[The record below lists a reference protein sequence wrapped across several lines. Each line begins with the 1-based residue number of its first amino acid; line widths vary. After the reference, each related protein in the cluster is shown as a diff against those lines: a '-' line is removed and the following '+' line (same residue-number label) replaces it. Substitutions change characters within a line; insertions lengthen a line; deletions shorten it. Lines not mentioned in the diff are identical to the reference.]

1 MNIILI
7 ISLFLVCL
15 GFMSFGYF
23 LSRGKISQSAFLV
36 SDRNV
41 NVFSLT
47 FSLTA
52 SCFGIWI
59 LIGPAEASTW
69 GGVGAVIGYAAGQS
83 FVFLYFSKIGEKIR
97 KILPNAKSLTE
108 VIEKRYDKKVLK
120 LILFLTILYLY
131 VYFCAEVTAISKVVN
146 LILGIPLWL
155 TAALTIISTL
165 IYSLKGGLKISII
178 TDKLQFWII
187 IIFLL
192 IIFIILNQK
201 IDFLSPSL
209 ITSKSSNLRIGF
221 GGFAAG
227 LTFFIAVFATN
238 LFDQGTW
245 QRVYASKNIEILKK
259 GFIAAFCIVFITIL
273 LLGFVGIYASFNG
286 KIKDPSTIIFSLLV
300 NKDYLLL
307 NLLILI
313 LSLTLVLSSLD
324 TLIASISS
332 LFVIH
337 SNKFIKKKNINYFY
351 ITGGIILAGS
361 AFYISSKGMSVLYLF
376 LLADL
381 LCCAAAFPIF
391 YGFYNKKIKHHD
403 VFKAIIFGIILGL
416 LLFPSIDF
424 SESILVGNLLPKEY
438 FPTWVSSSLLFWSFV
453 ASLCSPIII
462 LTKKLIYYSY
472 R

>member
-7 ISLFLVCL
+7 ISLFVVCL
-15 GFMSFGYF
+15 GFMSFGYYV
-23 LSRGKISQSAFLV
+23 SRGKISQSAFLV

-41 NVFSLT
+41 NVFGLT

-97 KILPNAKSLTE
+97 KILPNATSLTE
-108 VIEKRYDKKVLK
+108 VIEKRYDQKVLK
-120 LILFLTILYLY
+120 LILILTVLYLY

-146 LILGIPLWL
+146 LILGTPLWL
-155 TAALTIISTL
+155 TAALTIVSTL
-165 IYSLKGGLKISII
+165 VYSLKGGLKISII
-178 TDKLQFWII
+178 TDKFQFWII
-187 IIFLL
+187 IIFLF

-209 ITSKSSNLRIGF
+209 ITSKSSNLSIGF
-221 GGFAAG
+221 GGFTAG

-238 LFDQGTW
+238 LFDQGIW
-245 QRVYASKNIEILKK
+245 QRVYASKNIQVLKK
-259 GFIAAFCIVFITIL
+259 GFTAAFYIVFITIL
-273 LLGFVGIYASFNG
+273 LLGFVGIFASLNG
-286 KIKDPSTIIFSLLV
+286 KVKDPSTIIFSLLV
-300 NKDYLLL
+300 NKEYLLL
-307 NLLILI
+307 NLVILI

-337 SNKFIKKKNINYFY
+337 SNKFIKKKNINNFY
-351 ITGGIILAGS
+351 IVGGVILAGS

-381 LCCAAAFPIF
+381 LCCAAAIPIF
-391 YGFYNKKIKHHD
+391 YGFYNKKIKHYD
-403 VFKAIIFGIILGL
+403 VFKAILFGIILGL
-416 LLFPSIDF
+416 LLFPSLDF
-424 SESILVGNLLPKEY
+424 SKSLLVGVLFDKSI
-438 FPTWVSSSLLFWSFV
+438 FPVIISNYLLFWSFIV
-453 ASLCSPIII
+453 ALLSPIMLI
-462 LTKKLIYYSY
+462 KKIN

>member
-7 ISLFLVCL
+7 ISLFVVCL
-15 GFMSFGYF
+15 GFMSFGYYV
-23 LSRGKISQSAFLV
+23 SRGKISQSAFLV

-41 NVFSLT
+41 NVFGLT

-97 KILPNAKSLTE
+97 KILPNATSLTE
-108 VIEKRYDKKVLK
+108 VIEKRYDRKILK
-120 LILFLTILYLY
+120 LILILTILYLY

-146 LILGIPLWL
+146 LILGTPLWL
-155 TAALTIISTL
+155 TAALTIVSTL
-165 IYSLKGGLKISII
+165 VYSLKGGLKISII
-178 TDKLQFWII
+178 TDKFQFWII
-187 IIFLL
+187 IIFLF

-201 IDFLSPSL
+201 IDFLSLSL
-209 ITSKSSNLRIGF
+209 ITSKSSNLSIGF
-221 GGFAAG
+221 GGFTAG

-238 LFDQGTW
+238 LFDQGIW
-245 QRVYASKNIEILKK
+245 QRVYASKNIQVLKK
-259 GFIAAFCIVFITIL
+259 GFTAAFYIVFITIL
-273 LLGFVGIYASFNG
+273 LLGFVGIFASLNG
-286 KIKDPSTIIFSLLV
+286 KVKDPSTIIFSLLV
-300 NKDYLLL
+300 NKEYLLL
-307 NLLILI
+307 NLVILI

-337 SNKFIKKKNINYFY
+337 SNKFIKKKNINNFY
-351 ITGGIILAGS
+351 IVGGVILAGS

-381 LCCAAAFPIF
+381 LCCAAAIPIF
-391 YGFYNKKIKHHD
+391 YGFYNKKIKHYD
-403 VFKAIIFGIILGL
+403 VFKAIIFGITLGL
-416 LLFPSIDF
+416 LLFPSLDF
-424 SESILVGNLLPKEY
+424 SKSLLVGVLFDKSI
-438 FPTWVSSSLLFWSFV
+438 FPVIISNYLLFWSFIV
-453 ASLCSPIII
+453 ALLSPIMLI
-462 LTKKLIYYSY
+462 KKIN

>member
-1 MNIILI
+1 MNTILI
-7 ISLFLVCL
+7 ISLFVVCL
-15 GFMSFGYF
+15 GFMSFGYYV
-23 LSRGKISQSAFLV
+23 SRGKISQSAFLV

-41 NVFSLT
+41 NVFGLT

-97 KILPNAKSLTE
+97 KILPDATSLTE
-108 VIEKRYDKKVLK
+108 VIEKRYDQKVLK
-120 LILFLTILYLY
+120 LILILTILYLY

-146 LILGIPLWL
+146 LILGTPLWL
-155 TAALTIISTL
+155 TAALTIVSTL
-165 IYSLKGGLKISII
+165 VYSLKGGLKISII
-178 TDKLQFWII
+178 TDKFQFWII
-187 IIFLL
+187 IIFLF

-209 ITSKSSNLRIGF
+209 ITSKSSNLSIGF
-221 GGFAAG
+221 GGFTAG

-238 LFDQGTW
+238 LFDQGIW
-245 QRVYASKNIEILKK
+245 QRVYASKNIQVLKK
-259 GFIAAFCIVFITIL
+259 GFTAAFYIVFITIL
-273 LLGFVGIYASFNG
+273 LLGFVGIFASLNG
-286 KIKDPSTIIFSLLV
+286 KVKDPSTIIFSLLV
-300 NKDYLLL
+300 NKEYLLL
-307 NLLILI
+307 NLVILI

-337 SNKFIKKKNINYFY
+337 SNKFIKKKNINNFY
-351 ITGGIILAGS
+351 IVGGVILAGS

-381 LCCAAAFPIF
+381 LCCAAAIPIF
-391 YGFYNKKIKHHD
+391 YGFYNKKIKHYD
-403 VFKAIIFGIILGL
+403 VFKAIIFGITLGL
-416 LLFPSIDF
+416 LLFPSLDF
-424 SESILVGNLLPKEY
+424 SKSLLVGVLFDKSI
-438 FPTWVSSSLLFWSFV
+438 FPVIISNYLLFWSFIV
-453 ASLCSPIII
+453 ALLSPIMLI
-462 LTKKLIYYSY
+462 KKIN

>member
-7 ISLFLVCL
+7 ISLFVVCL
-15 GFMSFGYF
+15 GFMSFGYYV
-23 LSRGKISQSAFLV
+23 SRGKISQSAFLV

-41 NVFSLT
+41 NVFGLT

-97 KILPNAKSLTE
+97 KILPDATSLTE
-108 VIEKRYDKKVLK
+108 VIEKRYDQKVLK
-120 LILFLTILYLY
+120 LILILTILYLY

-146 LILGIPLWL
+146 LILGTPLWL
-155 TAALTIISTL
+155 TAALTIVSTL
-165 IYSLKGGLKISII
+165 VYSLKGGLKISII
-178 TDKLQFWII
+178 TDKFQFWII
-187 IIFLL
+187 IIFLF

-201 IDFLSPSL
+201 IDFLSLSL
-209 ITSKSSNLRIGF
+209 ITSKSSNLSIGF
-221 GGFAAG
+221 GGFTAG

-238 LFDQGTW
+238 LFDQGIW
-245 QRVYASKNIEILKK
+245 QRVYASKNIQVLKK
-259 GFIAAFCIVFITIL
+259 GFTAAFYIVFITIL
-273 LLGFVGIYASFNG
+273 LLGFVGIFASLNG
-286 KIKDPSTIIFSLLV
+286 KVKDPSTIIFSLLV
-300 NKDYLLL
+300 NKEYLLL
-307 NLLILI
+307 NLVILI

-337 SNKFIKKKNINYFY
+337 SNKFIKKKNINNFY
-351 ITGGIILAGS
+351 IVGGVILAGS

-381 LCCAAAFPIF
+381 LCCAAAIPIF
-391 YGFYNKKIKHHD
+391 YGFYNKKIKHYD
-403 VFKAIIFGIILGL
+403 VFKAIIFGITLGL
-416 LLFPSIDF
+416 LLFPSLDF
-424 SESILVGNLLPKEY
+424 SKSLLVGVLFDKSI
-438 FPTWVSSSLLFWSFV
+438 FPVIISNYLLFWSFIV
-453 ASLCSPIII
+453 ALLSPIMLI
-462 LTKKLIYYSY
+462 KKIN

>member
-1 MNIILI
+1 MNIILV
-7 ISLFLVCL
+7 ISLFVVCL

-36 SDRNV
+36 SDRNI
-41 NVFSLT
+41 NAFSLT

-108 VIEKRYDKKVLK
+108 VIQKRYDQKVLK
-120 LILFLTILYLY
+120 LVLILTILYLY

-178 TDKLQFWII
+178 TDKFQFWII
-187 IIFLL
+187 IIFLI
-192 IIFIILNQK
+192 IIFFILNHK
-201 IDFLSPSL
+201 IDFLSPDV
-209 ITSKSSNLRIGF
+209 IIKSNLSIEFSGF
-221 GGFAAG
+221 TAG
-227 LTFFIAVFATN
+227 ITFFIAVFATN
-238 LFDQGTW
+238 LFDQGIW
-245 QRVYASKNIEILKK
+245 QRVYASKNIDVLKK

-273 LLGFVGIYASFNG
+273 LLGLVGIYASINE
-286 KIKDPSTIIFSLLV
+286 KIKDPSTIIFSLLI

-381 LCCAAAFPIF
+381 LCCAAAIPIF
-391 YGFYNKKIKHHD
+391 YGFYNKKIRHYD

-424 SESILVGNLLPKEY
+424 SESILVGNLMPKEY
-438 FPTWVSSSLLFWSFV
+438 FPTWIRSSLLFWSFV
-453 ASLCSPIII
+453 VSLCSPIII
-462 LTKKLIYYSY
+462 LTKKVIYYSY

>member
-7 ISLFLVCL
+7 ISLFVVCL
-15 GFMSFGYF
+15 GFMSFGYYV
-23 LSRGKISQSAFLV
+23 SRGKISQSAFLV

-41 NVFSLT
+41 NVFGLT

-97 KILPNAKSLTE
+97 KILPNATSLTE
-108 VIEKRYDKKVLK
+108 VIEKRYDQKVLK
-120 LILFLTILYLY
+120 LILILTILYLY

-146 LILGIPLWL
+146 LILGTPLWL
-155 TAALTIISTL
+155 TAALTIVSTL
-165 IYSLKGGLKISII
+165 VYSLKGGLKISII
-178 TDKLQFWII
+178 TDKFQFWII
-187 IIFLL
+187 IIFLF

-209 ITSKSSNLRIGF
+209 ITSKSSNLSIGF
-221 GGFAAG
+221 GGFTAG
-227 LTFFIAVFATN
+227 LTFFIAVFSTN
-238 LFDQGTW
+238 LFDQGIW
-245 QRVYASKNIEILKK
+245 QRVYASKNIQVLKK
-259 GFIAAFCIVFITIL
+259 GFTAAFYIVFITIL
-273 LLGFVGIYASFNG
+273 LLGIVGIFASLNG
-286 KIKDPSTIIFSLLV
+286 KVKDPSTIIFSLLV
-300 NKDYLLL
+300 NKEYLLL
-307 NLLILI
+307 NLVILV

-337 SNKFIKKKNINYFY
+337 SNEFIKKKNINNFY
-351 ITGGIILAGS
+351 IVGGVILAGS

-381 LCCAAAFPIF
+381 LCCAAAIPIF
-391 YGFYNKKIKHHD
+391 YGFYNKKIKHYD
-403 VFKAIIFGIILGL
+403 VFKAILFGIILGL
-416 LLFPSIDF
+416 LLFPSLDF
-424 SESILVGNLLPKEY
+424 SKSLLVGVLFDKSI
-438 FPTWVSSSLLFWSFV
+438 FPVIISNYLLFWSFIV
-453 ASLCSPIII
+453 ALLSPIMLI
-462 LTKKLIYYSY
+462 KKIN

>member
-1 MNIILI
+1 MNTILI
-7 ISLFLVCL
+7 ISLFVVCL
-15 GFMSFGYF
+15 GFMSFGYYV
-23 LSRGKISQSAFLV
+23 SRGKISQSAFLV

-41 NVFSLT
+41 NVFGLT

-97 KILPNAKSLTE
+97 KILPNATSLTE
-108 VIEKRYDKKVLK
+108 VIEKRYDQKVLK
-120 LILFLTILYLY
+120 LILILTILYLY

-146 LILGIPLWL
+146 LILGTPLWL
-155 TAALTIISTL
+155 TAALTIVSTL
-165 IYSLKGGLKISII
+165 VYSLKGGLKISII
-178 TDKLQFWII
+178 TDKFQFWII
-187 IIFLL
+187 IIFLF

-209 ITSKSSNLRIGF
+209 ITSKSSNLSIGF
-221 GGFAAG
+221 GGFTAG

-238 LFDQGTW
+238 LFDQGIW
-245 QRVYASKNIEILKK
+245 QRVYASKNIQVLKK
-259 GFIAAFCIVFITIL
+259 GFTAAFYIVFITIL
-273 LLGFVGIYASFNG
+273 LLGFVGIFASLNG
-286 KIKDPSTIIFSLLV
+286 KVKDPSTIIFSLLV
-300 NKDYLLL
+300 NKEYLLL
-307 NLLILI
+307 NLVILI

-337 SNKFIKKKNINYFY
+337 SNEFIKKKNINNFY
-351 ITGGIILAGS
+351 IVGGVILAGS

-381 LCCAAAFPIF
+381 LCCAAAIPIF

-403 VFKAIIFGIILGL
+403 VFKAIIFGIIFGL
-416 LLFPSIDF
+416 LLFPSLDF
-424 SESILVGNLLPKEY
+424 SKSLLVGVLFDKSI
-438 FPTWVSSSLLFWSFV
+438 FPVIISNYLLFWSFIV
-453 ASLCSPIII
+453 ALLSPIMLI
-462 LTKKLIYYSY
+462 KKIN

>member
-7 ISLFLVCL
+7 ISLFVVCL
-15 GFMSFGYF
+15 GFMSFGYYV
-23 LSRGKISQSAFLV
+23 SRGKISQSAFLV

-41 NVFSLT
+41 NVFGLT

-97 KILPNAKSLTE
+97 KILPDATSLTE
-108 VIEKRYDKKVLK
+108 VIEKRYDRKVLK
-120 LILFLTILYLY
+120 LILILTILYLY

-146 LILGIPLWL
+146 LILGTPLWL
-155 TAALTIISTL
+155 TAALTIVSTL
-165 IYSLKGGLKISII
+165 VYSLKGGLKISII
-178 TDKLQFWII
+178 TDKFQFWII
-187 IIFLL
+187 IIFLF

-201 IDFLSPSL
+201 IDFLSLSL
-209 ITSKSSNLRIGF
+209 ITSKSSNLSIGF
-221 GGFAAG
+221 GGFTAG

-238 LFDQGTW
+238 LFDQGIW
-245 QRVYASKNIEILKK
+245 QRVYASKNIQVLKK
-259 GFIAAFCIVFITIL
+259 GFTAAFYIVFITIL
-273 LLGFVGIYASFNG
+273 LLGFVGIFASLNG
-286 KIKDPSTIIFSLLV
+286 KVKDPSTIIFSLLV
-300 NKDYLLL
+300 NKEYLLL
-307 NLLILI
+307 NLVILI

-337 SNKFIKKKNINYFY
+337 SNKFIKKKNINNFY
-351 ITGGIILAGS
+351 IVGGVILAGS

-381 LCCAAAFPIF
+381 LCCAAAIPIF
-391 YGFYNKKIKHHD
+391 YGFYNKKIKHYD
-403 VFKAIIFGIILGL
+403 VFKAIIFGITLGL
-416 LLFPSIDF
+416 LLFPSLDF
-424 SESILVGNLLPKEY
+424 SKSLLVGVLFDKSI
-438 FPTWVSSSLLFWSFV
+438 FPVIISNYLLFWSFIV
-453 ASLCSPIII
+453 ALLSPIMLI
-462 LTKKLIYYSY
+462 KKIN

>member
-1 MNIILI
+1 MNTILI
-7 ISLFLVCL
+7 ISLFVVCL
-15 GFMSFGYF
+15 GFMSFGYYV
-23 LSRGKISQSAFLV
+23 SRGKISQSAFLV

-41 NVFSLT
+41 NVFGLT

-97 KILPNAKSLTE
+97 KILPDATSLTE
-108 VIEKRYDKKVLK
+108 VIEKRYDQKVLK
-120 LILFLTILYLY
+120 LILILTILYLY

-146 LILGIPLWL
+146 LILGTPLWL
-155 TAALTIISTL
+155 TAALTIVSTL
-165 IYSLKGGLKISII
+165 VYSLKGGLKISII
-178 TDKLQFWII
+178 TDKFQFWII
-187 IIFLL
+187 IIFLF

-209 ITSKSSNLRIGF
+209 ITSKSSNLSIGF
-221 GGFAAG
+221 GGFTAG

-238 LFDQGTW
+238 LFDQGIW
-245 QRVYASKNIEILKK
+245 QRVYASKNIQVLKK
-259 GFIAAFCIVFITIL
+259 GFTAAFYIVFITIL
-273 LLGFVGIYASFNG
+273 LLGFVGIFASLNG
-286 KIKDPSTIIFSLLV
+286 KVKDPSTIIFSLLV
-300 NKDYLLL
+300 NKEYLLL
-307 NLLILI
+307 NLVILI

-337 SNKFIKKKNINYFY
+337 SNKFIKKKNINNFY
-351 ITGGIILAGS
+351 IVGGVILAGS

-381 LCCAAAFPIF
+381 LCCAAAIPIF
-391 YGFYNKKIKHHD
+391 YGFYNKKIKHYD
-403 VFKAIIFGIILGL
+403 VFKAILFGIILGL
-416 LLFPSIDF
+416 LLFPSLDF
-424 SESILVGNLLPKEY
+424 SKSLLVGALFDKSI
-438 FPTWVSSSLLFWSFV
+438 FPVIISNYLLFWSFIV
-453 ASLCSPIII
+453 ALLSPIMLI
-462 LTKKLIYYSY
+462 KKIN

>member
-1 MNIILI
+1 MNTILI
-7 ISLFLVCL
+7 ISLFVICL
-15 GFMSFGYF
+15 GFMSFGYYV
-23 LSRGKISQSAFLV
+23 SRGKISQSAFLV

-41 NVFSLT
+41 NVFGLT

-97 KILPNAKSLTE
+97 KTLPNAKSLTE
-108 VIEKRYDKKVLK
+108 VIEKRYDQKVLK
-120 LILFLTILYLY
+120 LILILTILYLY

-146 LILGIPLWL
+146 LILGTPLWL

-201 IDFLSPSL
+201 IDFLSPTV
-209 ITSKSSNLRIGF
+209 ITSKSSNLSIGF
-221 GGFAAG
+221 GGFTAG

-238 LFDQGTW
+238 LFDQGIW
-245 QRVYASKNIEILKK
+245 QRVYASKNIEVLKK
-259 GFIAAFCIVFITIL
+259 GFTAAFCIVLITIL
-273 LLGFVGIYASFNG
+273 LLGLVGIYASLNG
-286 KIKDPSTIIFSLLV
+286 KIKDPSIIIFSLLV
-300 NKDYLLL
+300 NKEYLLL
-307 NLLILI
+307 NLVILI

-324 TLIASISS
+324 TLIASVSS

-337 SNKFIKKKNINYFY
+337 SNKFINKKNINNFY
-351 ITGGIILAGS
+351 IIGGVILAGS

-381 LCCAAAFPIF
+381 LCCAAAIPIF
-391 YGFYNKKIKHHD
+391 YGFYNKKIKHD
-403 VFKAIIFGIILGL
+403 DIFKAIIFGIILGL
-416 LLFPSIDF
+416 LLFPSLDF
-424 SESILVGNLLPKEY
+424 SKSLLVGILFDKSL
-438 FPTWVSSSLLFWSFV
+438 FPAIISNYLLFWSFIV
-453 ASLCSPIII
+453 ALFSPIMFI
-462 LTKKLIYYSY
+462 KKIN

>member
-7 ISLFLVCL
+7 ISLFVVCL
-15 GFMSFGYF
+15 GFMSFGYYV
-23 LSRGKISQSAFLV
+23 SRGKISQSAFLV

-41 NVFSLT
+41 NVFGLT

-97 KILPNAKSLTE
+97 KILPDATSLTE
-108 VIEKRYDKKVLK
+108 VIEKRYDQKVLK
-120 LILFLTILYLY
+120 LILILTILYLY

-146 LILGIPLWL
+146 LILGTPLWL
-155 TAALTIISTL
+155 TAALTIVSTL
-165 IYSLKGGLKISII
+165 VYSLKGGLKISII
-178 TDKLQFWII
+178 TDKFQFWII
-187 IIFLL
+187 IIFLF

-209 ITSKSSNLRIGF
+209 ITSKSSNLSIGF
-221 GGFAAG
+221 GGFTAG

-238 LFDQGTW
+238 LFDQGIW
-245 QRVYASKNIEILKK
+245 QRVYASKNIQVLKK
-259 GFIAAFCIVFITIL
+259 GFTAAFYIVFITIL
-273 LLGFVGIYASFNG
+273 LLGFVGIFASLNG
-286 KIKDPSTIIFSLLV
+286 KVKDPSTIIFSLLV
-300 NKDYLLL
+300 NKEYLLL
-307 NLLILI
+307 NLVILI

-337 SNKFIKKKNINYFY
+337 SNKFIKKKNINNFY
-351 ITGGIILAGS
+351 IVGGVILAGS

-381 LCCAAAFPIF
+381 LCCAAAIPIF
-391 YGFYNKKIKHHD
+391 YGFYNKKIKHYD

-416 LLFPSIDF
+416 LLFPSLDF
-424 SESILVGNLLPKEY
+424 SKSLLVGVLFDKSI
-438 FPTWVSSSLLFWSFV
+438 FPVIISNYLLFWSFIV
-453 ASLCSPIII
+453 ALLSPIMLI
-462 LTKKLIYYSY
+462 KKIN

>member
-1 MNIILI
+1 MNTILI
-7 ISLFLVCL
+7 ISLFVVCL
-15 GFMSFGYF
+15 GFMSFGYYV
-23 LSRGKISQSAFLV
+23 SRGKISQSAFLV

-41 NVFSLT
+41 NVFGLT

-97 KILPNAKSLTE
+97 KILPDATSLTE
-108 VIEKRYDKKVLK
+108 VIEKRYDQKVLK
-120 LILFLTILYLY
+120 LILILTILYLY

-146 LILGIPLWL
+146 LILGTPLWL
-155 TAALTIISTL
+155 TAALTIVSTL
-165 IYSLKGGLKISII
+165 VYSLKGGLKISII
-178 TDKLQFWII
+178 TDKFQFWII
-187 IIFLL
+187 IIFLF

-201 IDFLSPSL
+201 IDFLSLSL
-209 ITSKSSNLRIGF
+209 ITSKSSNLSIGF
-221 GGFAAG
+221 GGFTAG

-238 LFDQGTW
+238 LFDQGIW
-245 QRVYASKNIEILKK
+245 QRVHASKNIQVLKK
-259 GFIAAFCIVFITIL
+259 GFTAAFYIVFITIL
-273 LLGFVGIYASFNG
+273 LLGFVGIFASLNG
-286 KIKDPSTIIFSLLV
+286 KVKDPSTIIFSLLV
-300 NKDYLLL
+300 NKEYLLL
-307 NLLILI
+307 NLVILI

-337 SNKFIKKKNINYFY
+337 SNKFIKKKNINNFY
-351 ITGGIILAGS
+351 IVGGVILAGS

-381 LCCAAAFPIF
+381 LCCAAAIPIF
-391 YGFYNKKIKHHD
+391 YGFYNKKIKHYD

-416 LLFPSIDF
+416 LLFPSLDF
-424 SESILVGNLLPKEY
+424 SKSLLVGILFDKSI
-438 FPTWVSSSLLFWSFV
+438 FPAIITNYLLFWSFIV
-453 ASLCSPIII
+453 ALFSPIMLI
-462 LTKKLIYYSY
+462 KKIN

>member
-1 MNIILI
+1 
-7 ISLFLVCL
+7 
-15 GFMSFGYF
+15 MSFGYYV
-23 LSRGKISQSAFLV
+23 SRGKISQSAFLV

-41 NVFSLT
+41 NVFGLT

-97 KILPNAKSLTE
+97 KILPDATSLTE
-108 VIEKRYDKKVLK
+108 VIEKRYDQKVLK
-120 LILFLTILYLY
+120 LILILTILYLY

-146 LILGIPLWL
+146 LILGTPLWL
-155 TAALTIISTL
+155 TAALTIVSTL
-165 IYSLKGGLKISII
+165 VYSLKGGLKISII
-178 TDKLQFWII
+178 TDKFQFWII
-187 IIFLL
+187 IIFLF

-209 ITSKSSNLRIGF
+209 ITSKSSNLSIGF
-221 GGFAAG
+221 GGFTAG

-238 LFDQGTW
+238 LFDQGIW
-245 QRVYASKNIEILKK
+245 QRVYASKNIQVLKK
-259 GFIAAFCIVFITIL
+259 GFTAAFYIVFITIL
-273 LLGFVGIYASFNG
+273 LLGFVGIFASLNG
-286 KIKDPSTIIFSLLV
+286 KVKDPSTIIFSLLI
-300 NKDYLLL
+300 NKEYLLL
-307 NLLILI
+307 NLVILI

-324 TLIASISS
+324 TLIASVSS

-337 SNKFIKKKNINYFY
+337 SNKFIKKKNINNFY
-351 ITGGIILAGS
+351 IIGGMILAGT

-381 LCCAAAFPIF
+381 LCCAAAIPIF

-416 LLFPSIDF
+416 LLFPSLDF
-424 SESILVGNLLPKEY
+424 SKSLLVGILFDKSM
-438 FPTWVSSSLLFWSFV
+438 FPAIISNYLLFWSFIV
-453 ASLCSPIII
+453 ALFSPIMFI
-462 LTKKLIYYSY
+462 KKIN

>member
-7 ISLFLVCL
+7 ISLFVVCL
-15 GFMSFGYF
+15 GFMSFGYYV
-23 LSRGKISQSAFLV
+23 SRGKISQSAFLV

-41 NVFSLT
+41 NVFGLT

-97 KILPNAKSLTE
+97 KILPDATSLTE
-108 VIEKRYDKKVLK
+108 VIEKRYDQKVLK
-120 LILFLTILYLY
+120 LILILTILYLY

-146 LILGIPLWL
+146 LILGTPLWL
-155 TAALTIISTL
+155 TAALTIVSTL
-165 IYSLKGGLKISII
+165 VYSLKGGLKISII
-178 TDKLQFWII
+178 TDKFQFWII
-187 IIFLL
+187 IIFLF

-201 IDFLSPSL
+201 IDFLSLSL
-209 ITSKSSNLRIGF
+209 ITSKSSNLSIGF
-221 GGFAAG
+221 GGFTAG

-238 LFDQGTW
+238 LFDQGIW
-245 QRVYASKNIEILKK
+245 QRVYASKNIQVLKK
-259 GFIAAFCIVFITIL
+259 GFTAAFYIVFITIL
-273 LLGFVGIYASFNG
+273 LLGFVGIFASLNG
-286 KIKDPSTIIFSLLV
+286 KVKDPSTIIFSLLV
-300 NKDYLLL
+300 NKEYLLL
-307 NLLILI
+307 NLVILI

-337 SNKFIKKKNINYFY
+337 SNKFIKKKNINNFY
-351 ITGGIILAGS
+351 IVGGVILAGS

-381 LCCAAAFPIF
+381 LCCAAAIPIF
-391 YGFYNKKIKHHD
+391 YGFYNKKIKHYD

-416 LLFPSIDF
+416 LLFPSLDF
-424 SESILVGNLLPKEY
+424 SKSLLVGVLFDKSI
-438 FPTWVSSSLLFWSFV
+438 FPVIISNYLLFWSFIV
-453 ASLCSPIII
+453 ALLSPIMLI
-462 LTKKLIYYSY
+462 KKIN

>member
-7 ISLFLVCL
+7 ISLFVVCL
-15 GFMSFGYF
+15 GFMSFGYYV
-23 LSRGKISQSAFLV
+23 SRGKISQSAFLV

-41 NVFSLT
+41 NVFGLT

-97 KILPNAKSLTE
+97 KILPDATSLTE
-108 VIEKRYDKKVLK
+108 VIEKRYDQKVLK
-120 LILFLTILYLY
+120 LILILTILYLY

-146 LILGIPLWL
+146 LILGTPLWL
-155 TAALTIISTL
+155 TAALTIVSTL
-165 IYSLKGGLKISII
+165 VYSLKGGLKISII
-178 TDKLQFWII
+178 TDKFQFWII
-187 IIFLL
+187 IIFLF

-209 ITSKSSNLRIGF
+209 ITSKSSNLSIGF
-221 GGFAAG
+221 GGFTAG

-238 LFDQGTW
+238 LFDQGIW
-245 QRVYASKNIEILKK
+245 QRVYASKNIEVLKK
-259 GFIAAFCIVFITIL
+259 GFTAAFCIVLITIL
-273 LLGFVGIYASFNG
+273 LLGLVGIYASLNG
-286 KIKDPSTIIFSLLV
+286 KIKDPSIIIFSLLV
-300 NKDYLLL
+300 NKEYLLL
-307 NLLILI
+307 NLVILI

-324 TLIASISS
+324 TLIASVSS

-337 SNKFIKKKNINYFY
+337 SNKFIKKKNINNFY
-351 ITGGIILAGS
+351 IVGGVILAGS

-381 LCCAAAFPIF
+381 LCCAAAIPIF
-391 YGFYNKKIKHHD
+391 YGFYNKKIKHDD
-403 VFKAIIFGIILGL
+403 VFKAIIFGIVLGL

-424 SESILVGNLLPKEY
+424 SESILVGNLIPKEY
-438 FPTWVSSSLLFWSFV
+438 FPTWISSSLLFWSFV
-453 ASLCSPIII
+453 VSLCSPIII
-462 LTKKLIYYSY
+462 LTRKFIYYSY

>member
-7 ISLFLVCL
+7 ISLFVVCL
-15 GFMSFGYF
+15 GFMSFGYYV
-23 LSRGKISQSAFLV
+23 SRGKISQSAFLV

-41 NVFSLT
+41 NVFGLT

-97 KILPNAKSLTE
+97 KILPNATSLTE
-108 VIEKRYDKKVLK
+108 VIEKRYDQKVLK
-120 LILFLTILYLY
+120 LILILTILYLY

-146 LILGIPLWL
+146 LILGTPLWL
-155 TAALTIISTL
+155 TAALTIVSTL
-165 IYSLKGGLKISII
+165 VYSLKGGLKISII
-178 TDKLQFWII
+178 TDKFQFWII
-187 IIFLL
+187 IIFLF

-209 ITSKSSNLRIGF
+209 ITSKSSNLSIGF
-221 GGFAAG
+221 GGFTAG

-238 LFDQGTW
+238 LFDQGIW
-245 QRVYASKNIEILKK
+245 QRVYASKNIQVLKK
-259 GFIAAFCIVFITIL
+259 GFTAAFYIVFITIL
-273 LLGFVGIYASFNG
+273 LLGFVGIFASLNG
-286 KIKDPSTIIFSLLV
+286 KVKDPSTIIFSLLV
-300 NKDYLLL
+300 NKEYLLL
-307 NLLILI
+307 NLVILI

-337 SNKFIKKKNINYFY
+337 SNKFIKKKNINNFY
-351 ITGGIILAGS
+351 IVGGVILAGS

-381 LCCAAAFPIF
+381 LCCAAAIPIF
-391 YGFYNKKIKHHD
+391 YGFYNKKIKHYD
-403 VFKAIIFGIILGL
+403 VFKAILFGIILGL
-416 LLFPSIDF
+416 LLFPSLDF
-424 SESILVGNLLPKEY
+424 SKSLLVGVLFDKSI
-438 FPTWVSSSLLFWSFV
+438 FPVIITNYLLFWSFIV
-453 ASLCSPIII
+453 ALLSPIMLI
-462 LTKKLIYYSY
+462 KKIN

>member
-1 MNIILI
+1 MNTILI
-7 ISLFLVCL
+7 ISLFVVCL
-15 GFMSFGYF
+15 GFMSFGYYV
-23 LSRGKISQSAFLV
+23 SRGKISQSAFLV

-41 NVFSLT
+41 NVFGLT

-97 KILPNAKSLTE
+97 KILPDATSLTE
-108 VIEKRYDKKVLK
+108 VIEKRYDQKVLK
-120 LILFLTILYLY
+120 LILILTILYLY

-146 LILGIPLWL
+146 LILGTPLWL
-155 TAALTIISTL
+155 TAALTIVSTL
-165 IYSLKGGLKISII
+165 VYSLKGGLKISII
-178 TDKLQFWII
+178 TDKFQFWII
-187 IIFLL
+187 IIFLF

-201 IDFLSPSL
+201 IDFLSLSL
-209 ITSKSSNLRIGF
+209 ITSKSSNLSIGF
-221 GGFAAG
+221 GGFTAG

-238 LFDQGTW
+238 LFDQGIW
-245 QRVYASKNIEILKK
+245 QRVYASKNIQVLKK
-259 GFIAAFCIVFITIL
+259 GFTAAFYIVFITIL
-273 LLGFVGIYASFNG
+273 LLGFVGIFASLNG
-286 KIKDPSTIIFSLLV
+286 KVKDPSTIIFSLLV
-300 NKDYLLL
+300 NKEYLLL
-307 NLLILI
+307 NLVILI

-337 SNKFIKKKNINYFY
+337 SNKFIKKKNINNFY
-351 ITGGIILAGS
+351 IVGGVILAGS

-381 LCCAAAFPIF
+381 LCCAAAIPIF
-391 YGFYNKKIKHHD
+391 YGFYNKKIKHYD
-403 VFKAIIFGIILGL
+403 VFKAILFGIILGL
-416 LLFPSIDF
+416 LLFPSLDF
-424 SESILVGNLLPKEY
+424 SKSLLVGALFDKSI
-438 FPTWVSSSLLFWSFV
+438 FPVIISNYLLFWSFIV
-453 ASLCSPIII
+453 ALLSPIMLI
-462 LTKKLIYYSY
+462 KKIN

>member
-7 ISLFLVCL
+7 ISLFVVCL
-15 GFMSFGYF
+15 GFMSFGYYV
-23 LSRGKISQSAFLV
+23 SRGKISQSAFLV

-41 NVFSLT
+41 NVFGLT

-97 KILPNAKSLTE
+97 KILPDATSLTE
-108 VIEKRYDKKVLK
+108 VIEKRYDQKVLK
-120 LILFLTILYLY
+120 LILILTILYLY

-146 LILGIPLWL
+146 LILGTPLWL
-155 TAALTIISTL
+155 TAALTIVSTL
-165 IYSLKGGLKISII
+165 VYSLKGGLKISII
-178 TDKLQFWII
+178 TDKFQFWII
-187 IIFLL
+187 IIFLF

-209 ITSKSSNLRIGF
+209 ITSKSSNLSIGF
-221 GGFAAG
+221 GGFTAG

-238 LFDQGTW
+238 LFDQGIW
-245 QRVYASKNIEILKK
+245 QRVYASKNIQVLKK
-259 GFIAAFCIVFITIL
+259 GFTAAFYIVFITIL
-273 LLGFVGIYASFNG
+273 LLGFVGIFASLNG
-286 KIKDPSTIIFSLLV
+286 KVKDPSTIIFSLLV
-300 NKDYLLL
+300 NKEYLLL
-307 NLLILI
+307 NLVILI

-337 SNKFIKKKNINYFY
+337 SNKFIKKKNINNFY
-351 ITGGIILAGS
+351 IVGGVILAGS

-381 LCCAAAFPIF
+381 LCCAAAIPIF
-391 YGFYNKKIKHHD
+391 YGFYNKKIKHYD

-416 LLFPSIDF
+416 LLFPSLDF
-424 SESILVGNLLPKEY
+424 SKSLLVGVLFDKSI
-438 FPTWVSSSLLFWSFV
+438 FPVIISNYLLFWSFIV
-453 ASLCSPIII
+453 ALFSPIMFI
-462 LTKKLIYYSY
+462 KKTN

>member
-1 MNIILI
+1 MNTILT
-7 ISLFLVCL
+7 ISLFVVCL
-15 GFMSFGYF
+15 GFMSFGYYV
-23 LSRGKISQSAFLV
+23 SRGKISQSAFLV

-41 NVFSLT
+41 NVFGLT

-69 GGVGAVIGYAAGQS
+69 GGVGAVIGYAVGQS

-108 VIEKRYDKKVLK
+108 VIEKRYDQKVLK
-120 LILFLTILYLY
+120 LILILTILYLY

-146 LILGIPLWL
+146 LILGTPLWL

-178 TDKLQFWII
+178 TDKVQFWII

-209 ITSKSSNLRIGF
+209 ITSKSSNLSFGF
-221 GGFAAG
+221 GGFTAG

-238 LFDQGTW
+238 LFDQGIW
-245 QRVYASKNIEILKK
+245 QRVYASKNIEVLKK
-259 GFIAAFCIVFITIL
+259 GFTAAFCIVLITIL
-273 LLGFVGIYASFNG
+273 LLGLVGIYASLNG
-286 KIKDPSTIIFSLLV
+286 KIKDPSIIIFSLLV
-300 NKDYLLL
+300 NKDHLLL
-307 NLLILI
+307 NLVILI

-337 SNKFIKKKNINYFY
+337 SNKFIKKKNINNFY

-381 LCCAAAFPIF
+381 LCCAAAIPIF

-403 VFKAIIFGIILGL
+403 VFKAIIFGIAFGL
-416 LLFPSIDF
+416 LLFPSLDF
-424 SESILVGNLLPKEY
+424 SKSLLVGTLFDKSM
-438 FPTWVSSSLLFWSFV
+438 FPAIISNYLLFWSFIV
-453 ASLCSPIII
+453 ALFSPIVFI
-462 LTKKLIYYSY
+462 KKIN

>member
-1 MNIILI
+1 
-7 ISLFLVCL
+7 
-15 GFMSFGYF
+15 MSFGYYV
-23 LSRGKISQSAFLV
+23 SRGKISQSAFLV

-41 NVFSLT
+41 NVFGLT

-97 KILPNAKSLTE
+97 KILPDATSLTE
-108 VIEKRYDKKVLK
+108 VIEKRYDQKVLK
-120 LILFLTILYLY
+120 LILILTILYLY

-146 LILGIPLWL
+146 LILGTPLWL

-165 IYSLKGGLKISII
+165 VYSLKGGLKISII
-178 TDKLQFWII
+178 TDKFQFWII
-187 IIFLL
+187 IIFLF

-209 ITSKSSNLRIGF
+209 ITSKSSNLSIGF
-221 GGFAAG
+221 GGFTAG

-238 LFDQGTW
+238 LFDQGIW
-245 QRVYASKNIEILKK
+245 QRVYASKNIQVLKK
-259 GFIAAFCIVFITIL
+259 GFTAAFYIVFITIL
-273 LLGFVGIYASFNG
+273 LLGFVGIFASLNG
-286 KIKDPSTIIFSLLV
+286 KVKDPSTIIFSLLV
-300 NKDYLLL
+300 NKEYLLL
-307 NLLILI
+307 NLVILI

-337 SNKFIKKKNINYFY
+337 SNKFIKKKNINNFY
-351 ITGGIILAGS
+351 IVGGVILAGS

-381 LCCAAAFPIF
+381 LCCAAAIPIF
-391 YGFYNKKIKHHD
+391 YGFYNKKIKHYD

-416 LLFPSIDF
+416 LLFPSLDF
-424 SESILVGNLLPKEY
+424 SKSLLVGVLFDKSI
-438 FPTWVSSSLLFWSFV
+438 FPVIISNYLLFWSFIV
-453 ASLCSPIII
+453 ALLSPIMLI
-462 LTKKLIYYSY
+462 KKIN

>member
-7 ISLFLVCL
+7 ISLFVVCL
-15 GFMSFGYF
+15 GFMSFGYYV
-23 LSRGKISQSAFLV
+23 SRGKISQSAFLV

-41 NVFSLT
+41 NVFGLT

-97 KILPNAKSLTE
+97 KILPDATSLTE
-108 VIEKRYDKKVLK
+108 VIEKRYDQKVLK
-120 LILFLTILYLY
+120 LILILTILYLY

-146 LILGIPLWL
+146 LILGTPLWL
-155 TAALTIISTL
+155 TAALTIVSTL
-165 IYSLKGGLKISII
+165 VYSLKGGLKISII
-178 TDKLQFWII
+178 TDKFQFWII
-187 IIFLL
+187 IIFLF

-209 ITSKSSNLRIGF
+209 LTSKSSNLSIGF
-221 GGFAAG
+221 GGFTAG

-238 LFDQGTW
+238 LFDQGIW
-245 QRVYASKNIEILKK
+245 QRVYASKNIQVLKK
-259 GFIAAFCIVFITIL
+259 GFTAAFYIVFITIL
-273 LLGFVGIYASFNG
+273 LLGFVGIFASLNG
-286 KIKDPSTIIFSLLV
+286 KVKDPSTIIFSLLV
-300 NKDYLLL
+300 NKEYLLL
-307 NLLILI
+307 NLVILI

-337 SNKFIKKKNINYFY
+337 SNKFIKKKNINNFY
-351 ITGGIILAGS
+351 IVGGVILAGS

-381 LCCAAAFPIF
+381 LCCAAAIPIF
-391 YGFYNKKIKHHD
+391 YGFYNKKIKHYD
-403 VFKAIIFGIILGL
+403 VFKAIIFGITLGL
-416 LLFPSIDF
+416 LLFPSLDF
-424 SESILVGNLLPKEY
+424 SKSLLVGVLFDKSI
-438 FPTWVSSSLLFWSFV
+438 FPVIISNYLLFWSFIV
-453 ASLCSPIII
+453 ALFSPIMFI
-462 LTKKLIYYSY
+462 KKTN

>member
-1 MNIILI
+1 MNTILI
-7 ISLFLVCL
+7 ISLFVVCL
-15 GFMSFGYF
+15 GFMSFGYYV
-23 LSRGKISQSAFLV
+23 SRGKISQSAFLV

-41 NVFSLT
+41 NVFGLT

-108 VIEKRYDKKVLK
+108 VIEKRYDQKVLK
-120 LILFLTILYLY
+120 LILILTILYLY

-146 LILGIPLWL
+146 LILGTPLWL

-209 ITSKSSNLRIGF
+209 ITSKSSNLSIGF
-221 GGFAAG
+221 GGFTAG

-238 LFDQGTW
+238 LFDQGIW
-245 QRVYASKNIEILKK
+245 QRVYASKNIEVLKK
-259 GFIAAFCIVFITIL
+259 GFTAAFCIVLITIL
-273 LLGFVGIYASFNG
+273 LLGLVGIYASLNG

-300 NKDYLLL
+300 NKEYLLL
-307 NLLILI
+307 NLVILI

-324 TLIASISS
+324 TLIASVSS

-337 SNKFIKKKNINYFY
+337 SNKFIKKKNINNFY
-351 ITGGIILAGS
+351 IIGGVILAGS

-381 LCCAAAFPIF
+381 LCCAAAIPIF
-391 YGFYNKKIKHHD
+391 YGFYNKKIKHDD
-403 VFKAIIFGIILGL
+403 VFKAIIFGIVLGL

-424 SESILVGNLLPKEY
+424 SESILVGNLIPKEY
-438 FPTWVSSSLLFWSFV
+438 FPTWISSSLLFWSFV
-453 ASLCSPIII
+453 VSLCSPIII
-462 LTKKLIYYSY
+462 LTRKFIYYSY

>member
-1 MNIILI
+1 MNTILI
-7 ISLFLVCL
+7 ISLFVVCL
-15 GFMSFGYF
+15 GFMSFGYYV
-23 LSRGKISQSAFLV
+23 SRGKISQSAFLV

-41 NVFSLT
+41 NVFGLT

-97 KILPNAKSLTE
+97 KILPDATSLTE
-108 VIEKRYDKKVLK
+108 VIEKRYDQKVLK
-120 LILFLTILYLY
+120 LILILTILYLY

-146 LILGIPLWL
+146 LILGTPLWL
-155 TAALTIISTL
+155 TAALTIVSTL
-165 IYSLKGGLKISII
+165 VYSLKGGLKISII
-178 TDKLQFWII
+178 TDKFQFWII
-187 IIFLL
+187 IIFLF

-201 IDFLSPSL
+201 IDFLSLSL
-209 ITSKSSNLRIGF
+209 ITSKSSNLSIGF
-221 GGFAAG
+221 GGFTAG

-238 LFDQGTW
+238 LFDQGIW
-245 QRVYASKNIEILKK
+245 QRVYASKNIQVLKK
-259 GFIAAFCIVFITIL
+259 GFTAAFYIVFITIL
-273 LLGFVGIYASFNG
+273 LLGFVGIFASLNG
-286 KIKDPSTIIFSLLV
+286 KVKDPSTIIFSLLV
-300 NKDYLLL
+300 NKEYLLL
-307 NLLILI
+307 NLVILI

-337 SNKFIKKKNINYFY
+337 SNKFIKKKNINNFY
-351 ITGGIILAGS
+351 IVGGVILAGS

-381 LCCAAAFPIF
+381 LCCAAAIPIF
-391 YGFYNKKIKHHD
+391 YGFYNKKIKHYD

-416 LLFPSIDF
+416 LLFPSLDF
-424 SESILVGNLLPKEY
+424 TKSLLVGVLFDKSI
-438 FPTWVSSSLLFWSFV
+438 FPVIISNYLLFWSFIV
-453 ASLCSPIII
+453 ALLSPIMLI
-462 LTKKLIYYSY
+462 KKIN

>member
-1 MNIILI
+1 MNTILI
-7 ISLFLVCL
+7 ISLFVVCL
-15 GFMSFGYF
+15 GFMSFGYYV
-23 LSRGKISQSAFLV
+23 SRGKISQSAFLV

-41 NVFSLT
+41 NVFGLT

-97 KILPNAKSLTE
+97 KILPDATSLTE
-108 VIEKRYDKKVLK
+108 VIEKRYDQKVLK
-120 LILFLTILYLY
+120 LILILTILYLY

-146 LILGIPLWL
+146 LILGTPLWL
-155 TAALTIISTL
+155 TAALTIVSTL
-165 IYSLKGGLKISII
+165 VYSLKGGLKISII
-178 TDKLQFWII
+178 TDKFQFWII
-187 IIFLL
+187 IIFLF

-209 ITSKSSNLRIGF
+209 ITSKSSNLSIGF
-221 GGFAAG
+221 GGFTAG

-238 LFDQGTW
+238 LFDQGIW
-245 QRVYASKNIEILKK
+245 QRVYASKNIQVLKK
-259 GFIAAFCIVFITIL
+259 GFTAAFYIVFITIL
-273 LLGFVGIYASFNG
+273 LLGFVGIFASLNG
-286 KIKDPSTIIFSLLV
+286 KVKDPSTIIFSLLV
-300 NKDYLLL
+300 NKEYLLL
-307 NLLILI
+307 NLVILI

-337 SNKFIKKKNINYFY
+337 SNKFIKKKNINNFY
-351 ITGGIILAGS
+351 IVGGVILAGS

-381 LCCAAAFPIF
+381 LCCAAAIPIF
-391 YGFYNKKIKHHD
+391 YGFYNKKIKHYD

-416 LLFPSIDF
+416 LLFPSLDF
-424 SESILVGNLLPKEY
+424 SKSLLVGVLFDKSI
-438 FPTWVSSSLLFWSFV
+438 FPVIISNYLLFWSFIV
-453 ASLCSPIII
+453 ALLSPIMLI
-462 LTKKLIYYSY
+462 KKIN

>member
-1 MNIILI
+1 MNTILI
-7 ISLFLVCL
+7 ISLFVVCL
-15 GFMSFGYF
+15 GFMSFGYYV
-23 LSRGKISQSAFLV
+23 SRGKISQSAFLV

-41 NVFSLT
+41 NVFGLT

-97 KILPNAKSLTE
+97 KILPNATSLTE
-108 VIEKRYDKKVLK
+108 VIEKRYDQKVLK
-120 LILFLTILYLY
+120 LILILTILYLY

-146 LILGIPLWL
+146 LILGTPLWL
-155 TAALTIISTL
+155 TAALTIVSTL
-165 IYSLKGGLKISII
+165 VYSLKGGLKISII
-178 TDKLQFWII
+178 TDKFQFWII
-187 IIFLL
+187 IIFLF

-209 ITSKSSNLRIGF
+209 ITSKSSNLSIGF
-221 GGFAAG
+221 GGFTAG

-238 LFDQGTW
+238 LFDQGIW
-245 QRVYASKNIEILKK
+245 QRVYASKNIQVLKK
-259 GFIAAFCIVFITIL
+259 GFTAAFYIVFITIL
-273 LLGFVGIYASFNG
+273 LLGFVGIFASLNG
-286 KIKDPSTIIFSLLV
+286 KVKDPSTIIFSLLV
-300 NKDYLLL
+300 NKEYLLL
-307 NLLILI
+307 NLVILI

-337 SNKFIKKKNINYFY
+337 SNKFIKKKNINNFY
-351 ITGGIILAGS
+351 IVGGVILAGS

-381 LCCAAAFPIF
+381 LCCAAAIPIF
-391 YGFYNKKIKHHD
+391 YGFYNKKIKHYD
-403 VFKAIIFGIILGL
+403 VFKAILFGIILGL
-416 LLFPSIDF
+416 LLFPSLDF
-424 SESILVGNLLPKEY
+424 SKSLLVGVLFDKSI
-438 FPTWVSSSLLFWSFV
+438 FPVIISNYLLFWSFIV
-453 ASLCSPIII
+453 ALLSPIMLI
-462 LTKKLIYYSY
+462 KKIN

>member
-1 MNIILI
+1 
-7 ISLFLVCL
+7 
-15 GFMSFGYF
+15 MSFGYYV
-23 LSRGKISQSAFLV
+23 SRGKISQSAFLV

-41 NVFSLT
+41 NVFGLT

-97 KILPNAKSLTE
+97 KILPDATSLTE
-108 VIEKRYDKKVLK
+108 VIEKRYDQKVLK
-120 LILFLTILYLY
+120 LILILTILYLY

-146 LILGIPLWL
+146 LILGTPLWL
-155 TAALTIISTL
+155 TAALTIVSTL
-165 IYSLKGGLKISII
+165 VYSLKGGLKISII
-178 TDKLQFWII
+178 TDKFQFWII
-187 IIFLL
+187 IIFLF

-209 ITSKSSNLRIGF
+209 ITSKSSNLSIGF
-221 GGFAAG
+221 GGFTAG

-238 LFDQGTW
+238 LFDQGIW
-245 QRVYASKNIEILKK
+245 QRVYASKNIQVLKK
-259 GFIAAFCIVFITIL
+259 GFTAAFYIVFITIL
-273 LLGFVGIYASFNG
+273 LLGFVGIFASLNG
-286 KIKDPSTIIFSLLV
+286 KVKDPSTIIFSLLV
-300 NKDYLLL
+300 NKEYLLL
-307 NLLILI
+307 NLVILI

-337 SNKFIKKKNINYFY
+337 SNKFIKKKNINNFY
-351 ITGGIILAGS
+351 IVGGVILAGS

-381 LCCAAAFPIF
+381 LCCAAAIPIF
-391 YGFYNKKIKHHD
+391 YGFYNKKIKHYD
-403 VFKAIIFGIILGL
+403 VFKAIIFGITLGL
-416 LLFPSIDF
+416 LLFPSLDF
-424 SESILVGNLLPKEY
+424 SKSLLVGVLFDKSI
-438 FPTWVSSSLLFWSFV
+438 FPVIISNYLLFWSFIV
-453 ASLCSPIII
+453 ALLSPIMLI
-462 LTKKLIYYSY
+462 KKINC
-472 R
+472 